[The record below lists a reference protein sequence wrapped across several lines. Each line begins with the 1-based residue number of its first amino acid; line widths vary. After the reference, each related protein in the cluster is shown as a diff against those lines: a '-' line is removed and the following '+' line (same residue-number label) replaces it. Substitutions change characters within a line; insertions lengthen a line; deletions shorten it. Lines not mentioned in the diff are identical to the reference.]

1 MSAPIRTI
9 KKYPNRRLY
18 DTANS
23 GYITLA
29 DVKQMVLV
37 VLAIGSVITVLILRI
52 PVSPDQALEIAGAA
66 GRMKVFDFR
75 FTLNE
80 QYTFWSGLIGGTF
93 LMLSYF
99 GTDQSQVQRYLTAKS
114 VDEARSSLLIS
125 AYWKIPLQAAIL
137 LVGVSR
143 LIGRPLWLPVRI
155 RRRALPA
162 ERLRP
167 ALERGLV
174 WVRRLERLSRPH
186 RLRGLVDGRLPAM
199 LTNLAFILAAL
210 LLMAPFGL
218 VPFSNTLPALA
229 LLLYAVGMVQ
239 RDGGAVLLGHLANIG
254 TLVYFGALIGGGG
267 LALGELW
274 QRVSG

>member
-1 MSAPIRTI
+1 MRSHDTSAHADPTSHAALGEQLAAVIRDL
-9 KKYPNRRLY
+9 PSDAL
-18 DTANS
+18 
-23 GYITLA
+23 TLGELL
-29 DVKQMVLV
+29 DVFGDEGLLLLSMLLTLV
-37 VLAIGSVITVLILRI
+37 FLI
-52 PVSPDQALEIAGAA
+52 PVSIPGVST
-66 GRMKVFDFR
+66 VF
-75 FTLNE
+75 
-80 QYTFWSGLIGGTF
+80 G
-93 LMLSYF
+93 
-99 GTDQSQVQRYLTAKS
+99 
-114 VDEARSSLLIS
+114 
-125 AYWKIPLQAAIL
+125 AAIL

-239 RDGGAVLLGHLANIG
+239 RDGGAVLIGHLANIG

-274 QRVSG
+274 QRISG